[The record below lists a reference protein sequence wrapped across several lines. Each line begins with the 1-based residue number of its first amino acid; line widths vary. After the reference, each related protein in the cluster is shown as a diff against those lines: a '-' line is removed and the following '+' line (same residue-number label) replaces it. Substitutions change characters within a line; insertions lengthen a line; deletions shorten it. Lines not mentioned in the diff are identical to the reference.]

1 VIPDGNGGASV
12 YVRFYATALD
22 PSDLADVRR
31 IFAEDIKPVF
41 EALPGC
47 HSMELLIST
56 STSAGGLVDGAAI
69 SRWESLQD
77 LSSGLESRAVA
88 ESMVRLLPFLRLEPV
103 IKIFEILE

>member
-1 VIPDGNGGASV
+1 VF
-12 YVRFYATALD
+12 VRFFSTAVD
-22 PSDLADVRR
+22 PADLPEARR

-47 HSMELLIST
+47 HSTELLIST
-56 STSAGGLVDGAAI
+56 STSAGGLVDGAVV
-69 SRWESLQD
+69 SRWGSLQD

-88 ESMVRLLPFLRLEPV
+88 ESMVRILPLLRLEPV